1 MNYELRRRIIT
12 YLRDK
17 MKIFQTAL
25 IVPLVKGDELIGE
38 RDVSSFEIGDR
49 LNNLPSTEIF

>member
-25 IVPLVKGDELIGE
+25 IVPSVKGDELIGE

-49 LNNLPSTEIF
+49 LDNLSSTEIF